1 MFTMGGEY
9 KKIHKLLKLDKPLVI
24 FDIETTG
31 ISMSSDKIIE
41 IAYIKIWGDGKIKKE
56 NVLLNPET
64 PISEEATTIHGSR
77 NEDVALKPAFR
88 DKAQELWDVFSGCYY
103 GGFSILDFDLPVLR
117 REFVRVGMD
126 FDYSGRQ
133 VIDSK
138 KIYNY
143 MAPSNLASA
152 YDYYCRK
159 RLTVRK
165 NIMEYAEAAAE
176 VLMKQMERYNEVRD
190 WGFINRIHEPDDE
203 FRVDNIRKFYWEKGE
218 ACFAFSKY
226 QGKALSWV
234 AENDPEF
241 LRWILES
248 DFTEQTK
255 NMIRLALEKMK
266 ERAGDSSDGL
276 KK

>member
-1 MFTMGGEY
+1 MFTIGGEY

-31 ISMSSDKIIE
+31 ISLSSDKIIE

-56 NVLLNPET
+56 NLMLNPET
-64 PISEEATTIHGSR
+64 EISEEAITIHGIK
-77 NEDVALKPAFR
+77 NEDVADKPTFK
-88 DKAQELWDVFSGCYY
+88 DKARELWDVFSGCYY
-103 GGFSILDFDLPVLR
+103 GGFNILDFDLLVLR
-117 REFVRVGMD
+117 REFIRVGMD
-126 FDYSGRQ
+126 FTYSNKQ

-143 MAPSNLASA
+143 MAPPNLASA
-152 YDYYCRK
+152 YDYYCRR
-159 RLTVRK
+159 RLTIRK
-165 NIMEYAEAAAE
+165 NIMEHTEAAAE
-176 VLMKQMERYNEVRD
+176 IMAQQIERYKEVRD
-190 WGFINRIHEPDDE
+190 WSFINRIHEPNDD